1 MGEKVG
7 MRADADF
14 PPIPWLRQILHTIFL
29 PPNICATF
37 APVCKV
43 VPYGMQRCTQV
54 PIAFPHVVHKKK
66 TFVPRIYDKKNM
78 NRTIGMLCKHLQKLV
93 QYSQVW
99 RELSSCNTCEQDR
112 KTTVHIFKTHII
124 FTQSP
129 TKLPQTLL
137 LHETIYPLSKSPLGV
152 PVFAQWPLLWRWT
165 CAETTTLPQQWTTK
179 KGGGVFCFVL
189 FFVFLTT
196 TYLFVL
202 AYTTVIAD
210 IFE

>member
-1 MGEKVG
+1 MQIFRLFRGFAKSYIPSSYPQIFAQHSRLCAKLFHTECN
-7 MRADADF
+7 DAHKC
-14 PPIPWLRQILHTIFL
+14 LLLSHTSY
-29 PPNICATF
+29 T
-37 APVCKV
+37 
-43 VPYGMQRCTQV
+43 
-54 PIAFPHVVHKKK
+54 KKK
-66 TFVPRIYDKKNM
+66 KNCRSNIRQKNM

-165 CAETTTLPQQWTTK
+165 CAETTTLPQQWTK
-179 KGGGVFCFVL
+179 RGGEFFVFGL